1 MANEEPKTFYHQTK
15 KAVTKPKPL
24 TIAFAAIA
32 FIVILFIFYTGTR
45 KNDRKHEPTNV
56 SEEMKSIYSKVEIE
70 NLIKE
75 QLTKEIESQQDG
87 QLSNTQESVKRKLN
101 SKIAVFVKETPKE
114 SLAEVNLKQS
124 QELKVNTGVKIKAHL
139 ANAVFSF
146 NVSSPVIAVSDEEM
160 QTHTDIPI
168 PKGTQFIG
176 EASVIKSRDRVNIR
190 FSTMVFPDGEEH
202 RIRAMALSLDGSG
215 GIAGKVDRDFDKSL
229 LKATGETI
237 LAGASLVVGA
247 RDRAITLEDEL
258 RLNTARNLTEDAED
272 ALRQVKVEKS
282 ITIES
287 HTPILI
293 LFLESI

>member
-1 MANEEPKTFYHQTK
+1 MPTEEPKSFYHQTK
-15 KAVTKPKPL
+15 KEVAKPKPI
-24 TIAFAAIA
+24 TIAFGAIA
-32 FIVILFIFYTGTR
+32 VIVILFIFYTGIR
-45 KNDRKHEPTNV
+45 KNERKQQPINTA
-56 SEEMKSIYSKVEIE
+56 EETQSVYSKAEIE
-70 NLIKE
+70 GLIKE
-75 QLTKEIESQQDG
+75 QLAKEIESQKDG
-87 QLSNTQESVKRKLN
+87 QLSKAQEPVKRKLN
-101 SKIAVFVKETPKE
+101 SKIAVFVKETSKE
-114 SLAEVNLKQS
+114 SLAEANPKQS

-146 NVSSPVIAVSDEEM
+146 NVSSPVIAVSDEEIN
-160 QTHTDIPI
+160 TNTDIPI

-190 FSTMVFPDGEEH
+190 FSTMVFPDGKEYK
-202 RIRAMALSLDGSG
+202 IRAMALSLDGSG
-215 GIAGKVDRDFDKSL
+215 GVTGRVDKDFDKSI
-229 LKATGETI
+229 LKATGKTL
-237 LAGASLVVGA
+237 LAGASLVVGS

-282 ITIES
+282 ITVEA